1 MSTENK
7 ENPKQEDNNQ
17 KVEEKKE
24 EDEKAKIPKLEEKV
38 NPEEKE
44 QNEKKLQ
51 RAQRFGLPEKENENN
66 GISSQ
71 EDLNKRKE
79 RFKEDLENIEE
90 DEKEKEKARGER
102 GRIIKNNDYK
112 RNSNYRRND
121 GYRRSNRDFRK
132 GDRYHERRFRGGRNH
147 SYRK

>member
-71 EDLNKRKE
+71 EELNKRKE

-90 DEKEKEKARGER
+90 D
-102 GRIIKNNDYK
+102 
-112 RNSNYRRND
+112 
-121 GYRRSNRDFRK
+121 
-132 GDRYHERRFRGGRNH
+132 
-147 SYRK
+147 